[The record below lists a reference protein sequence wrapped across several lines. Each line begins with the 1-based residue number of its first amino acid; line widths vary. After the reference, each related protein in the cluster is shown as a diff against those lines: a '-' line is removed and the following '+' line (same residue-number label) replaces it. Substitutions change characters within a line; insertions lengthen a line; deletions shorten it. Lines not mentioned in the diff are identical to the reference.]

1 MKSLYWILL
10 ALLTLATLGL
20 PFLDR
25 DHAPAHA
32 WEAIPLFYAAFGFLG
47 CLLLIVIAKL
57 LGKAVLEKPEDYY
70 DRDR

>member
-1 MKSLYWILL
+1 MKPLYWILL

-25 DHAPAHA
+25 DHAHAHA
-32 WEAIPLFYAAFGFLG
+32 WEGIPLFYAAFGFVG

>member
-1 MKSLYWILL
+1 MKPLYWILL

-20 PFLDR
+20 PLLDR
-25 DHAPAHA
+25 DQAHAHA
-32 WEAIPLFYAAFGFLG
+32 WEAIPLFYAAFGFVG